1 VRDETPCPLIA
12 RRAGLSGI
20 VEAPVVIAAWRSA
33 KQRRQI
39 MTIRKPSRIHLRGFS
54 LLVAMIALSFA
65 CPPPTRGGGVVTA
78 CNEPGLKAALVGGG
92 TVTFSCSGTIT
103 VLGGTIT
110 ISQNTTVDGTGH
122 NITIS
127 GGGKIQL
134 FIVNSERTLTLK
146 RVTVAD
152 GFNGSGDGG
161 GVLNNGTLTVTN
173 STFRGNQAQTG
184 EDGPGGNGGG
194 ICNHGSLTV
203 TNSTFEDNTA
213 TGLTQPP
220 IFGQGG
226 GIFNDNDATITNST
240 FHDNKAFSGGGI
252 FTGSSSDGGVLVVD
266 SSVFY
271 NNQIT
276 ANYLG
281 GPGIGAGGGIF
292 NQAFITVV
300 TDSTFF
306 ANGGT
311 NAAGGNLYN
320 CCNNRGTAL
329 LDNDTVDGGIAASGQ
344 GGNISNTTLD
354 QETGTLFLENTII
367 ANASS
372 GMNCNG
378 SMTDLNGNLRWP
390 TSDPTCVGS
399 YGNPMLGTLQNNG
412 GPTFT
417 MALQPG
423 SAAIDTAI
431 ERFCPPTDQ
440 RGVIRPQGPQC
451 DIGAFEYS
459 TSKLQGLGV
468 IAQLNGFVGSLL
480 SESALDKLSD
490 LVINPLKRSL
500 DPDLW
505 PGSDG
510 NHVSGSE
517 VFTLQ
522 QFAVENLSSFIVDST
537 QLAYINNLVMAD
549 RSLALVAIND
559 KGCVSSPNPGLF
571 ANAPNPCALAAAEVA
586 AGDIRADMGEYAEAI
601 GHYLNAWR
609 FTNH

>member
-1 VRDETPCPLIA
+1 VERHRQGPNRY
-12 RRAGLSGI
+12 RRA
-20 VEAPVVIAAWRSA
+20 VQHCAEE
-33 KQRRQI
+33 KI
-39 MTIRKPSRIHLRGFS
+39 MTIRKPLWLDLRGLS
-54 LLVAMIALSFA
+54 LVAMIAWAFA
-65 CPPPTRGGGVVTA
+65 CPPAARAGGVVTA
-78 CNEPGLKAALVGGG
+78 CNEPGLKAAVVGGG

-110 ISQNTTVDGTGH
+110 ISQNTTIDGSGH

-134 FIVNSERTLTLK
+134 FVVNSERTLTLK
-146 RVTVAD
+146 RITVAD
-152 GFNGSGDGG
+152 GFNASGDGG

-173 STFRGNQAQTG
+173 TTFRGNQAQTG
-184 EDGPGGNGGG
+184 EEGPGGNGGG

-226 GIFNDNDATITNST
+226 AIFNDNDATITNSS
-240 FHDNKAFSGGGI
+240 FHGNQAFSGGAI
-252 FTGSSSDGGVLVVD
+252 FTGSSSDGGVLVVN

-271 NNQIT
+271 ENQIT
-276 ANYLG
+276 ASYLSG
-281 GPGIGAGGGIF
+281 TGIGGGGGIF

-300 TDSTFF
+300 TNSTFH
-306 ANGGT
+306 ANGGK
-311 NAAGGNLYN
+311 NAAGGNIYN

-329 LDNDTVDGGIAASGQ
+329 LDNDTIADGIAASGQ

-354 QETGTLFLENTII
+354 QEPGTLFLENTII

-378 SMTDLNGNLRWP
+378 SMSDLNGNLRWP

-417 MALQPG
+417 MALQSG

-431 ERFCPPTDQ
+431 EHFCPPTDQ

-451 DIGAFEYS
+451 DIGAFEFS

-468 IAQLNGFVGSLL
+468 IGQLNGFVDSLL
-480 SESALDKLSD
+480 SPSALDRLSD
-490 LVINPLKRSL
+490 LVITPLRRSL

-510 NHVSGSE
+510 NHVSSGE

-522 QFAVENLSSFIVDST
+522 QFAVENLSGLILDST

-549 RSLALVAIND
+549 RSLAAVAINE
-559 KGCVSSPNPGLF
+559 KGCAPTPNPGSFGNL
-571 ANAPNPCALAAAEVA
+571 PRPCSLAAAELA
-586 AGDIRADMGEYAEAI
+586 AGDIRAEMGEYSEAI

-609 FTNH
+609 LASH